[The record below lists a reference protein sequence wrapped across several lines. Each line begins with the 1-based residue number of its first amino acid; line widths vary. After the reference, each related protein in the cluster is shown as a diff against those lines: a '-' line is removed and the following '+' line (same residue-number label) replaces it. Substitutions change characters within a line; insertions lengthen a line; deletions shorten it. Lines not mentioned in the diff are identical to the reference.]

1 MKGTLMFHWLR
12 AASAVTGLLAITACG
27 ATYAVPAVD
36 SATAQQAQNLYTQT
50 RAQGPRRSSSTAS
63 AKARFN
69 RVARR
74 VEPVAEAY
82 CKSLM
87 VETPGFNCDAK
98 VEIDPKMKQRNAY
111 FTYEG
116 QTPVVRMSL
125 PLLREAANDH
135 EVAFVM
141 SHEYGHLIGRHVEKR
156 TQQQLAGALIMGTI
170 AAAAT
175 SGSDEDRS
183 RVIADSVGIGL
194 TVGTFAYSQTYE
206 LESDTLGTH
215 IAYSAGYDP
224 IVGARFFALPEPQRN
239 ADGQFSFWGTHPPDV
254 QRMATVIATVDAIER
269 GAGLQRQ

>member
-1 MKGTLMFHWLR
+1 MFKWLR
-12 AASAVTGLLAITACG
+12 AACAATAALAMTACG
-27 ATYAVPAVD
+27 NTYAVPGID
-36 SATAQQAQNLYTQT
+36 SATQQRAQTMYAQT
-50 RAQGPRRSSSTAS
+50 RAQGPRRPSSTRT

-82 CKSLM
+82 CKSLLADN
-87 VETPGFNCDAK
+87 PGFNCDAK
-98 VEIDPKMKQRNAY
+98 VEIDTRMKQRNAY

-116 QTPVVRMSL
+116 RTPVVRMSL
-125 PLLREAANDH
+125 PLLQEAANDH

-156 TQQQLAGALIMGTI
+156 SQQQLAGALIMGAI

-183 RVIADSVGIGL
+183 RIIADSVGVGV

-215 IAYSAGYDP
+215 ITYSAGYDP
-224 IVGARFFALPEPQRN
+224 IVGARFFALPEPQRT
-239 ADGQFSFWGTHPPDV
+239 ADGKFSFWGTHPPDV